1 MDLRERESIF
11 EVFRDMADFQMQV
24 SRLSRSLKR
33 KVSNPSGT
41 FAELDSALNHLITSA
56 NKVEAIV
63 DELLDE
69 KNWYSEPTSFTSD
82 ETKQLK
88 NLNHVMNDISEF
100 MHQTADAIRPVMQ
113 AKTADNRDPISQSK
127 QDKSSYS

>member
-33 KVSNPSGT
+33 KVSNLSGT

-69 KNWYSEPTSFTSD
+69 KN
-82 ETKQLK
+82 
-88 NLNHVMNDISEF
+88 
-100 MHQTADAIRPVMQ
+100 
-113 AKTADNRDPISQSK
+113 
-127 QDKSSYS
+127 